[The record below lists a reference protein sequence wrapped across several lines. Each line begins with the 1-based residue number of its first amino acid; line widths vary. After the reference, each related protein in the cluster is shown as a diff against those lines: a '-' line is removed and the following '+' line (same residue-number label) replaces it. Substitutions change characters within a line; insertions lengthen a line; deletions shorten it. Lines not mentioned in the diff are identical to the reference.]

1 MERPFEKDDCIKMRR
16 LFEAVAGTMKLE
28 EQEQEQEHLHKC
40 ELCRGVFLIFINL
53 HTNPSVAPSKKS
65 TAA

>member
-1 MERPFEKDDCIKMRR
+1 MERPFENDCIKMRR
-16 LFEAVAGTMKLE
+16 LFEAVAGTMKLA
-28 EQEQEQEHLHKC
+28 EQEQEHLHKC